1 MKIKCLAV
9 IAAVILFCLAA
20 DSSALGQ
27 GKGKGG
33 GQGKGQGQ
41 GQGAGKGQ
49 GQGQGEGKG
58 QGQGEG
64 KGQGQGEGKGQGSG
78 KSDAVSDVPT
88 KSSDDSPGNSG
99 GKGKGDDQKA
109 LHAKQK
115 AAKLGDKDLNRYKG
129 LSKKLGTTPQEM
141 RARYEA
147 ALLRDPD
154 LSYGNFVSAHMAA
167 DNLGDRY
174 PNVTSDAIL
183 IGMSRGRSLGQTLQD
198 LKVAPTHSQTTQ
210 DAIKSRMR
218 PILGN

>member
-9 IAAVILFCLAA
+9 IAAVILFCLTA
-20 DSSALGQ
+20 DSSAFGQ

-49 GQGQGEGKG
+49 GQGEGKG

-64 KGQGQGEGKGQGSG
+64 KGQGKSSDKSSG
-78 KSDAVSDVPT
+78 KSDVVSDVPT

-99 GKGKGDDQKA
+99 GKGKGDEQKA

-115 AAKLGDKDLNRYKG
+115 AGQLSDKELNRYKG
-129 LSKKLGTTPQEM
+129 LSKKLGTTPEAM

-154 LSYGNFVSAHMAA
+154 LTYGNFVSAHMAA

-198 LKVAPTHSQTTQ
+198 LKVAPQHSTTTQ
-210 DAIKSRMR
+210 DVIKSKMR